1 MTTTVA
7 TETAPVRTEHE
18 RLLGH
23 AEHLRVAALELPA
36 LSNEERRELLDR
48 ILDFLRRPLQAHYES
63 EEHGLYPH
71 VAGLLGDPQATA
83 PMVYDHLAIRRLTD
97 ELGDA
102 SIHDVP
108 RLQELLYGL
117 HALITVHFQ
126 KEEGLYLPLLEREL
140 SSQ

>member
-48 ILDFLRRPLQAHYES
+48 ILDFLPARSRRTTRAKSTGFIHTSPACS
-63 EEHGLYPH
+63 ATPRRRRRWCTTTSRS
-71 VAGLLGDPQATA
+71 AG
-83 PMVYDHLAIRRLTD
+83 
-97 ELGDA
+97 
-102 SIHDVP
+102 
-108 RLQELLYGL
+108 
-117 HALITVHFQ
+117 
-126 KEEGLYLPLLEREL
+126 
-140 SSQ
+140 

>member
-1 MTTTVA
+1 
-7 TETAPVRTEHE
+7 
-18 RLLGH
+18 
-23 AEHLRVAALELPA
+23 
-36 LSNEERRELLDR
+36 
-48 ILDFLRRPLQAHYES
+48 
-63 EEHGLYPH
+63 
-71 VAGLLGDPQATA
+71 
-83 PMVYDHLAIRRLTD
+83 MVYDHLAIRRLTD

-126 KEEGLYLPLLEREL
+126 MEEGLYLPLLEREL

>member
-48 ILDFLRRPLQAHYES
+48 ILD
-63 EEHGLYPH
+63 
-71 VAGLLGDPQATA
+71 
-83 PMVYDHLAIRRLTD
+83 
-97 ELGDA
+97 A

-126 KEEGLYLPLLEREL
+126 MEEGLYLPLLEREL